1 MVITRQKG
9 TPSTDGAFWNSPFV
23 SHFHETGLCRSPFR
37 ATFVLKA
44 TSKERKGSVSLER
57 IEVTPFAVIAGEIL
71 QQRRTGSLTIVQ
83 DPLRKTLYWSQGEL
97 ALITSVAPEDSLA
110 DFLVRRG
117 AIPADRALA
126 LATVDP
132 TEAAARFHESGLLDM
147 SARQTLL
154 REWMTSQFV
163 ALFTLNEGTVA
174 FNDDHAIEPEK
185 RVFLQ
190 STPAVILEGIRA
202 ITNGLVLRRSLGD
215 LKREIEP
222 AKDARSVLDTVPL
235 TDAERRIA
243 DSLKEPQTVETFL
256 KQFTNDSVT
265 AARVVIAM
273 MVLGA
278 FEVVDHSSQPVQAI
292 DESDMQRDL
301 ELLAAIGSSDQR
313 SLRAVAFSRR
323 LPSMDHYQVLEVPRA
338 ATRGQIVASA
348 EAKKRQYAP
357 TTYPAVVKD
366 AISAIN
372 RRLDEATLTLE
383 HPARRQAYDKMMENK
398 PVRGGDDLQRRA
410 AQRTIANQNF
420 QRARE
425 LSATG
430 DYYGAIVL
438 LKQAVTF
445 APDHAEAWHLLG
457 ACQERNPKWRR
468 DAAESF
474 QRSLSLD
481 PNSVDTL
488 ISLGDLYRTEG
499 LISRAQSCYEDV
511 LKISENHQQAKSR
524 LAAIKNPR

>member
-1 MVITRQKG
+1 M
-9 TPSTDGAFWNSPFV
+9 
-23 SHFHETGLCRSPFR
+23 
-37 ATFVLKA
+37 
-44 TSKERKGSVSLER
+44 SLER
-57 IEVTPFAVIAGEIL
+57 IEITPFAVIAGEIL
-71 QQRRTGSLTIVQ
+71 QQRRTGSLTIVH
-83 DPLRKTLYWSQGEL
+83 DPLRKTLYWSQGDL

-110 DFLVRRG
+110 AFLVRRG
-117 AIPADRALA
+117 IIPADRALA
-126 LATVDP
+126 FVADDP
-132 TEAAARFHESGLLDM
+132 TEAAAKFHESGLLDM

-154 REWMTSQFV
+154 REWMTAQFV
-163 ALFTLNEGTVA
+163 ALFSLNEGTAA

-190 STPAVILEGIRA
+190 STPAVFLDGIRA

-222 AKDARSVLDTVPL
+222 ERDARSVLDTIPL
-235 TDAERRIA
+235 TDAERKIA
-243 DSLKEPQTVETFL
+243 DALHEPQTIETFL
-256 KQFTNDSVT
+256 KHFTSDSVN

-273 MVLGA
+273 MVLGI
-278 FEVVDHSSQPVQAI
+278 FEVVDHSSRPIAVA
-292 DESDMQRDL
+292 DDSDMQRDL
-301 ELLAAIGSSDQR
+301 ELLSAIGSNDQR

-338 ATRGQIVASA
+338 VTRAQIVSSA
-348 EAKKRQYAP
+348 EEKKRQYNPA
-357 TTYPAVVKD
+357 TFPAVVKD
-366 AISAIN
+366 ALAAIN
-372 RRLDEATLTLE
+372 RRLDEALSTLE
-383 HPARRQAYDKMMENK
+383 NPARRQAYDKLLDQR
-398 PVRGGDDLQRRA
+398 PGRGGDDLQRRA

-438 LKQAVTF
+438 LKQAVNF

-481 PNSVDTL
+481 PNSVEVL

-499 LISRAQSCYEDV
+499 LASRAQACYEDV
-511 LKISENHQQAKSR
+511 LKISAEHPEAKSR
-524 LAAIKNPR
+524 LAAIKKR